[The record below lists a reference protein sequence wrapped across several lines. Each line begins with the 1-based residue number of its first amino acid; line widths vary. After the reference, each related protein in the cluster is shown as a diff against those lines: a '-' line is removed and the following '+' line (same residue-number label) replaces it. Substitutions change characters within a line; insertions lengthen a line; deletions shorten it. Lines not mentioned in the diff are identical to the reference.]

1 MRIGKKTNNNPGYIR
16 MPYIIMTQSVEVS
29 ESNSNLSKSKSRY
42 GIIQTVASRYG
53 TFILKSQ
60 IRSKKAKKILE
71 KIKDF
76 KS

>member
-1 MRIGKKTNNNPGYIR
+1 MIVGRKTNNNPGYIW
-16 MPYIIMTQSVEVS
+16 MPYIIMTQSAEVS
-29 ESNSNLSKSKSRY
+29 ESNTKNNRSRY
-42 GIIQTVASRYG
+42 VQTVASRYG
-53 TFILKSQ
+53 TFILKIQ

>member
-1 MRIGKKTNNNPGYIR
+1 MRIGKKTNNNPGYIW

-29 ESNSNLSKSKSRY
+29 ESNFNLSKNRSRY

-76 KS
+76 NN